1 MEHAT
6 LADLPRLVRV
16 GDEVG
21 WRGQL
26 ALSVAAMVGAYGIA
40 SWLFGSPLR
49 IGDATLMALVAAVFG
64 GGIAA
69 FSSARRVRESVRATA
84 SPPAAAVYETT
95 ADSRDRRQRTTLLLV
110 FVAGSLLVVDR
121 IVGGGGLI
129 AGLLIGLFGAVGA
142 VDLIEA
148 RRWEVVEKAI
158 RSFLYVLIPPR
169 GLAGGYGSVELFE
182 IPRDPDVRAPADDG
196 LEL

>member
-1 MEHAT
+1 MEDAT

-26 ALSVAAMVGAYGIA
+26 ALSLAAMVGAYGIA

-49 IGDATLMALVAAVFG
+49 ARDALLMALVAAVFG

-69 FSSARRVRESVRATA
+69 FSSARRVRESVRATS
-84 SPPAAAVYETT
+84 SPPSAAVYETT

-110 FVAGSLLVVDR
+110 FVAGSLLIVDR
-121 IVGGGGLI
+121 IAGGGGLI
-129 AGLLIGLFGAVGA
+129 AGLMIGLFGAVGA
-142 VDLIEA
+142 VDLVEA

-158 RSFLYVLIPPR
+158 RAFLYVLIQPR
-169 GLAGGYGSVELFE
+169 GLAGGYGAVDLYE
-182 IPRDPDVRAPADDG
+182 IPREPETGPAVEDG

>member
-1 MEHAT
+1 MEDAT

-26 ALSVAAMVGAYGIA
+26 ALSIAAMVGAYGVA

-49 IGDATLMALVAAVFG
+49 TGDALLMALVAGVFG

-110 FVAGSLLVVDR
+110 FVAASLLIVDR

-129 AGLLIGLFGAVGA
+129 AGLMIGLFGAVGV
-142 VDLIEA
+142 VDIVEA
-148 RRWEVVEKAI
+148 RRWDVLEKAI
-158 RSFLYVLIPPR
+158 RSFLYILIPPR
-169 GLAGGYGSVELFE
+169 GLAGGYGNVELFE
-182 IPRDPDVRAPADDG
+182 IPREQDAGAPADEG

>member
-49 IGDATLMALVAAVFG
+49 TGDAALMALVAAVFG

-169 GLAGGYGSVELFE
+169 GLAGGYGRVELFE
-182 IPRDPDVRAPADDG
+182 IPRDPDARAPADDG